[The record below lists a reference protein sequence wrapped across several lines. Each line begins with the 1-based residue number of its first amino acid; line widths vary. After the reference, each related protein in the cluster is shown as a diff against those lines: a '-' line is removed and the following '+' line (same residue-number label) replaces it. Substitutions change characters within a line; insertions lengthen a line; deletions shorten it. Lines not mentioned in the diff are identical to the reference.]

1 MPADVLAIEEPLEV
15 RLDSSTIY
23 IDVERIRQAAAAP
36 IPAPAPAGRI
46 PLAVVSSKVLRE

>member
-1 MPADVLAIEEPLEV
+1 VPADVLAIEEPLEV